1 MPRVCGKVDHMTS
14 VVCEIFHPLLKNTSD
29 L

>member
-1 MPRVCGKVDHMTS
+1 MARICGKVDHMTS
-14 VVCEIFHPLLKNTSD
+14 VAREIFHPFLKNTSD